1 MLQAHQNTIQ
11 VIATALGVLSV
22 FWGLLVVLF
31 SLVDPIAPMFAYFAI
46 PFILLSLVFGCKGW
60 LMVKLFGAL
69 FILSHCLA
77 FWTIHDIE
85 SKATVVKSSEPFNE
99 DVFIRLF

>member
-31 SLVDPIAPMFAYFAI
+31 SLVDPIAPAENQGNGAI
-46 PFILLSLVFGCKGW
+46 AK
-60 LMVKLFGAL
+60 
-69 FILSHCLA
+69 
-77 FWTIHDIE
+77 
-85 SKATVVKSSEPFNE
+85 
-99 DVFIRLF
+99 